1 MVENRP
7 GKFGAGIVDTPPHIS
22 HATLD
27 LVARDK
33 EGKIDG
39 NDQLEGGGTR
49 TTTHGTGRVVAT
61 DGVYIILTAEGYL
74 TISKMTPDGNWPR
87 RGDRSLDLH
96 LRHCVLTGA
105 RAARSGLMAELD
117 QEVSEGELVTLML
130 WSQDGIV

>member
-1 MVENRP
+1 MPDGREQAREVRCWYRRHT
-7 GKFGAGIVDTPPHIS
+7 I
-22 HATLD
+22 LD

-74 TISKMTPDGNWPR
+74 TISND
-87 RGDRSLDLH
+87 
-96 LRHCVLTGA
+96 TGW
-105 RAARSGLMAELD
+105 ELA
-117 QEVSEGELVTLML
+117 QTG
-130 WSQDGIV
+130 